1 MVDKEKQDQFIELRA
16 KGLSYDRIAKEINVS
31 KPTLIKWSKDFEL
44 EISNLKAIELEALQE
59 KYFML
64 KANRIKLFGEKL
76 KAIQEELD
84 KRDLSEVPT
93 AKLFEL
99 MIRYSDYL
107 KNEDFVIEFKE
118 KQNGLQLNVLNDGFV
133 ETWKG

>member
-118 KQNGLQLNVLNDGFV
+118 KQNGLQLNVLNEGFV